1 MDRSGTLRRLAPW
14 AMDVAC
20 VLASFWAAVQVRFAE
35 AGVAPAEVRTNRIV
49 YLSLVLLVTFLNY
62 ALHINRGFMRR
73 RAVQELGV
81 VAAYVAMRMDM
92 LKRCGQWAVST
103 THAK

>member
-1 MDRSGTLRRLAPW
+1 
-14 AMDVAC
+14 MDVAC
-20 VLASFWAAVQVRFAE
+20 VLASFWVATQIRFAD
-35 AGVAPAEVRTNRIV
+35 APAAPAEVRINRIA

-62 ALHINRGFMRR
+62 VLHLNRGFMRR

-81 VAAYVAMRMDM
+81 VAAYVTMRMDM